1 MFTRSLRSARR
12 SARPFVCPSCHIREA
27 WPALP
32 FGRTL
37 RSIATEP
44 SRPGQADISVL
55 NSTNPNILQDIKT
68 ELPLTVSYST
78 RSSKH
83 KRQRKEAKKP
93 TPQKTKK
100 GSKYTDLTK
109 RDGRT
114 KAPRHKAQE
123 TQDNSTERADKHGRV
138 KAPRHTAQGAQD
150 TSIFEFIKQVQNQK
164 AENLKV
170 QGEKG
175 QDQKAPKAD
184 PETSALHRGVVKS
197 SRMALTP
204 LETAGAPVPG
214 LSYGLERVLFN
225 PGVYQLQDLRTGVY
239 NFDPYLGSIMPVHE
253 FDFTALNDYITSSRD
268 ETLHDL
274 AIKLG
279 KKYIGSSSSMTSVL
293 SHFHYLL
300 SSWRTPNTSMLSQGF
315 PQPAKNFTKL
325 TRSPAV
331 VFLRYKNG
339 VYAID
344 ADKEFDTANILMN
357 LGKSMEKLL
366 TVTTEE
372 FERYRK
378 SSSDKLSL
386 DSVAPETYHYTTCE
400 DFLMRAQLDAYDP
413 RLPGTGMFDLKTR
426 AVCSI
431 RMNVRRH
438 DRGLGY
444 QIKDRFGEFES
455 FEREY
460 FDMIRAAFL
469 KYSLQVRIGRMDGIF
484 VAYHNIER
492 IFGFQYV
499 PLSELD
505 LSLHGQTDTALGDA
519 EFQLSV
525 SLWNKIL
532 EKATNQFP
540 NTSLRFHFDTRE
552 TQTPMMY
559 IFAEPVTEEEIDKI
573 QTRNKEK
580 IDAIQRSLLFPEEEF
595 EVAEPEATSIKE
607 TTQGKSIEDAI
618 GGQITEPTPSALPS
632 DSLDGSETVAS
643 SQTTSSDARSPDYY
657 DSSGSAD
664 VQFLQKLESANASPN
679 AQKELFA
686 VALSVRN
693 VVNGRY
699 VPRPEN
705 FSAKDKWDV
714 EYVLSSFT
722 SPERAW
728 RVYAQCQKRREKAL
742 SPDEE
747 DDSGDG
753 EKDSFFLKKLH
764 ELSKDGRIWREKRDL
779 VEQESGTIVLK

>member
-1 MFTRSLRSARR
+1 MNYTRM
-12 SARPFVCPSCHIREA
+12 
-27 WPALP
+27 P
-32 FGRTL
+32 FGPGGMQSFGLAIHPSDTNTL
-37 RSIATEP
+37 TFIP
-44 SRPGQADISVL
+44 Y
-55 NSTNPNILQDIKT
+55 ILSYVSDVKT
-68 ELPLTVSYST
+68 DLPLTVSNST
-78 RSSKH
+78 RRSKSK
-83 KRQRKEAKKP
+83 KRRKEAKNP
-93 TPQKTKK
+93 TPQKTNK
-100 GSKYTDLTK
+100 GSK
-109 RDGRT
+109 
-114 KAPRHKAQE
+114 
-123 TQDNSTERADKHGRV
+123 STEPTDKHGRM
-138 KAPRHTAQGAQD
+138 KAPRHTAQGAKD
-150 TSIFEFIKQVQNQK
+150 TSIFEFISQVQ
-164 AENLKV
+164 KV
-170 QGEKG
+170 QDRKV
-175 QDQKAPKAD
+175 QDQKAQDQKAQD
-184 PETSALHRGVVKS
+184 EKVQEKGAKAAPEISALHRGVVKS
-197 SRMALTP
+197 SDMPLTP

-274 AIKLG
+274 AVKLG
-279 KKYIGSSSSMTSVL
+279 KKYVGSSSSMTSVL

-300 SSWRTPNTSMLSQGF
+300 SSWRAPNTSMLSQGF
-315 PQPAKNFTKL
+315 PEAAKNFTKL

-331 VFLRYKNG
+331 VFLRHKNG

-366 TVTTEE
+366 TVPTEE

-378 SSSDKLSL
+378 SSIDKLSQ
-386 DSVAPETYHYTTCE
+386 DSVAPETYHYTTCG
-400 DFLMRAQLDAYDP
+400 DFLMRAQLDAHDP

-444 QIKDRFGEFES
+444 QIKDRFGEYES

-460 FDMIRAAFL
+460 YDMIRAAFL

-484 VAYHNIER
+484 VAYHNVER

-505 LSLHGQTDTALGDA
+505 LSLHGQTDTALGDT

-540 NTSLRFHFDTRE
+540 NQSLRFHFDTRE
-552 TQTPMMY
+552 TQTAMMY

-580 IDAIQRSLLFPEEEF
+580 IDAIQKSLLFPEKEF
-595 EVAEPEATSIKE
+595 EIDEPQSTSIKE

-618 GGQITEPTPSALPS
+618 GGQSIEPTLSADSS
-632 DSLDGSETVAS
+632 DSLDGSETMAS
-643 SQTTSSDARSPDYY
+643 SQTTSSDAPSSEY

-664 VQFLQKLESANASPN
+664 VQFLQRLESANASPN

-705 FSAKDKWDV
+705 FSATDRWDV

-728 RVYAQCQKRREKAL
+728 RVYAQCQRRREKAL
-742 SPDEE
+742 SFDEEE
-747 DDSGDG
+747 DDSGNG
-753 EKDSFFLKKLH
+753 EKNSFFLNKLH
-764 ELSKDGRIWREKRDL
+764 ELSKDGRIWRQQRDL